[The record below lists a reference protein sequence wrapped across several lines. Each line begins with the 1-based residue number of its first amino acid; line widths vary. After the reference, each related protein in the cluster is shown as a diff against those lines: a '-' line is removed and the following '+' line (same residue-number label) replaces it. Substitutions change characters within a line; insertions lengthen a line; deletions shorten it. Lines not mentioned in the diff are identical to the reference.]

1 MFWLTGFVFLQT
13 DSCSTIILTFPC
25 SIIHF
30 RNFSIPKFAKNTLIH
45 ASAIY
50 FFHLLPHNE
59 AKQPSEYHYSTDN
72 HNA

>member
-1 MFWLTGFVFLQT
+1 M
-13 DSCSTIILTFPC
+13 
-25 SIIHF
+25 
-30 RNFSIPKFAKNTLIH
+30 PKFAKNTLIH